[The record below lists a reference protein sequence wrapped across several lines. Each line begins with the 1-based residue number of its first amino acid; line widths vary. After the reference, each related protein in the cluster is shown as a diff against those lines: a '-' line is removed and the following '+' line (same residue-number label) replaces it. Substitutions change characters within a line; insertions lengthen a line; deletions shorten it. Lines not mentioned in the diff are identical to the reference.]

1 MHNSPLLLDN
11 SLMPT
16 TESKT
21 KSMRFLTQEEASER
35 SSFTEEST
43 VVTGS
48 RRQAVIAE
56 SSGYTPNTLQSM
68 GSEQISADTV
78 PIETEQYTSDS
89 EGLDLKR
96 IIETSKILRR
106 RVLCRHRTSDS
117 NSSSSSD
124 GDGNDDSEG
133 EGKDATSN
141 VNPDGT
147 DSREAGL
154 AEGLP
159 VSPPAARA
167 TLLQWCPRFL
177 DESTSSATSTNAQ
190 LHKSIDANAADQGS
204 GHGSHSEFYK
214 SLLQTA
220 DHQYPFRRRSEKNLH
235 PYTKLVWTNPDEL
248 SASKKT
254 RRDASVLY
262 EYQAAESSNIMTGD
276 NSLPVNQDDSED
288 DEYIP
293 GSPEVATEET
303 QQAANTFESHT
314 IDLPH
319 THHTAT
325 YGKMAARRRLG
336 VPSSPWTS
344 QNADKGH
351 LDQIAAGE
359 LGQRRRL
366 QQPQQQEQRRRW
378 DWDDRKA
385 LPSVSSLLGLNSS
398 DPSDPYTFRE
408 SDELYGSGP
417 ETSHSTA
424 IRVRHL
430 DTSCADKQQPKT
442 TDSGAIRMSSPK
454 VSDDILAAPTSQALE
469 ASMVDIDSVSD
480 NSQLPRQKRRRL
492 LSRRRVRTGHE
503 DEDGGALSD
512 LAADRLPT
520 AKAKKLGGLSRRQIR
535 GVLPFSFM
543 RDLGR
548 SRDKEI
554 DEEVDRWRG
563 AGHVKAARRPIMT
576 SSPSDS
582 AVGLASWSNRDS
594 DGDVYIELPDSKS
607 KQQQQQPAGSVAELF
622 SDDVSPLGPHDNSVR
637 QSGYQ
642 SGATHQSHFKFNF
655 MDIYEWQYPPLAP
668 PELRD
673 RAPAFLR
680 IAARECRRRGICVK
694 SQHDDPLRKI
704 ISIQPRFKREAAE
717 EDIAQGILMSWR
729 LGVIDVRR
737 VYFCDDTEESDSFDE
752 QQLEGKYSD
761 GELPQDPQLVASPDT
776 RSQSPILVSD
786 DEAVEDNTIHGY
798 SATGRRGTGSNNSR
812 KPAASRQS
820 RTQKSTTRRST
831 FSGGR
836 SVAIPRKHQTSLL
849 HQPLPE
855 QRTSGQTA
863 SLAAR
868 GLDEV
873 MGEFA
878 ALESEDD
885 DNIGDN
891 AVSTH
896 LPPLL
901 LDRHMS
907 NVTSKHARKQQFLN
921 RFSRQSS
928 VQAAWRRSSSNNSRH
943 ISTDRRRR
951 RSSKFQSHVRVAG
964 GRHVPAVPSNDSRA
978 EFLFDED
985 YSATNRAASEKT
997 RRHQTRLLTRMPDGA
1012 GPGQLRG
1019 ARKLPLGHRSGRGLA
1034 DAVADRIGRKRA
1046 TATPTIPNSK
1056 ARQQHLRPVPYKG
1069 AQRKTAPKRIKPG
1082 VQSKLM
1088 AHTIEVDT
1096 NNGDERNLSGKYADE
1111 LHCLPSGTRF
1121 PNNAWISQGGIR
1133 QIRRLLLEAYRGPM
1147 NPAAESS
1154 KASSDN
1160 CSYQY
1165 GDILRIETVATPAE
1179 FGQAYSTLFILWFE
1193 QMLSDGPAAAA
1204 PPTDFNSV
1212 LRWIEFV
1219 QQFITTSSRSKSVLV
1234 QVGHR
1239 LIDCAQDALPRLKS
1253 LVDEPMCEPLLA
1265 AVVGLS
1271 YAVALLHL
1279 ALVLA
1284 RARNVATPTGPR
1296 AVGQE
1301 EDDVL
1306 SELWPNTR
1314 LASAIDMF
1322 VVLLARLLG
1331 AGVHEVCLDQLGSAE
1346 QLWLVLIHIFSS
1358 TVNQENT
1365 CDSYI
1370 EDQWPA
1376 AAVAEAVPIAGVWS
1390 AVLGVYMRE
1399 PHSSRR
1405 PISSLWSAFAY
1416 FLRLAQFN
1424 IDGVAAPRP
1433 AVHLHAV
1440 LLQIAEAATE
1450 RQFQECEK
1458 GDGYARLL
1466 RPSEEAAIHQTYFCV
1481 YRIATIHGMRISI
1494 NSPLYMTLYRH
1505 LESIKFRSLSIEPP
1519 PSLPRF
1525 FTRYSGSIQR
1535 ETSALDSC
1543 TVLWLKALDASVENW
1558 ILQLQAL
1565 IPNSKQHRRVLRDV
1579 RSVVSKM
1586 LPTRILTFTPLT
1598 DGAQLSTL
1606 ANYYAIFLFFLHAIP
1621 SDVVRAVR
1629 LFTQFQALLRFKD
1642 SASQT
1647 ARRVYFEAWSA
1658 AATIIGLHLR
1668 RELQRCMNVG
1678 DAVAR
1683 LVKVDTSSLNSLLP
1697 SDVVDYH
1704 QALAMAIGGWA
1715 ESLGIVLESLRP
1727 EADSSSDK
1735 RTQLWGL
1742 VDAALM
1748 YLHRVLNSSVLASD
1762 APTVIMIVLEV
1773 LRSAP
1778 VLELL
1783 VLSDSASHIA
1793 HASVLGR
1800 ILALIRIWQDIVIE
1814 RQSTSKFRST
1824 TGNRDAATASTDGE
1838 MPAAALAPAIPTTD
1852 SLDSQALLAMIDSN
1866 ELLEAAVKVEEL
1878 ERQTTFAAANSA
1890 VLRIIHERY
1899 VSRVRLHIMSMFT
1912 TPSANS
1918 WHPELRDKQ
1927 TRVLEATVGILAW
1940 MISACVDGGL
1950 RTWESFL
1957 DEHGR
1962 DSLHL
1967 IPNWHG
1973 RRLVMTLFS
1982 AAAIDVVRSK
1992 GQSTERLEVLVK
2004 DVWFASVCDLAL
2016 APHVHRLAAQLQWMD
2031 RHAITSDGT
2040 ALAVFTAV
2048 PVDRSIVGMSG
2059 ILRTSLGESEYQQDN
2074 FSDEPATQLANL
2086 YEQRAALAVGCID
2099 SVLQA
2104 ISQTLRSSASGAP
2117 SLGTQ
2122 RHIFSSWVA
2131 QLLNTQRQ
2139 IQQSSAN
2146 ATYALADTR
2155 GLVSTMA
2162 ERVTLLV
2169 RDNCA
2174 ELFLPPNLML
2184 QPL

>member
-11 SLMPT
+11 SLLPT
-16 TESKT
+16 SELKT
-21 KSMRFLTQEEASER
+21 KSVQFLPQEEASKQ
-35 SSFTEEST
+35 SSFTKEST

-48 RRQAVIAE
+48 GRQATVTE
-56 SSGYTPNTLQSM
+56 SLGCTPNTLQSM
-68 GSEQISADTV
+68 GSEQISTDTA
-78 PIETEQYTSDS
+78 PIEAEQYSSDS
-89 EGLDLKR
+89 EDLDLER
-96 IIETSKILRR
+96 IIEKATILRR
-106 RVLCRHRTSDS
+106 RVLCRHRTSDG
-117 NSSSSSD
+117 NGSSD
-124 GDGNDDSEG
+124 CSSNG
-133 EGKDATSN
+133 EEEDKNANST
-141 VNPDGT
+141 VEPDGT
-147 DSREAGL
+147 GSKGTGL
-154 AEGLP
+154 AEGLS

-167 TLLQWCPRFL
+167 TLLQWCPQFL
-177 DESTSSATSTNAQ
+177 DESTSAATSTTAQ
-190 LHKSIDANAADQGS
+190 LHTSIADQGG
-204 GHGSHSEFYK
+204 GHGSNSEFYK
-214 SLLQTA
+214 SLLETA
-220 DHQYPFRRRSEKNLH
+220 EHQYPFRRRSEKNLH
-235 PYTKLVWTNPDEL
+235 PYTKLVWTNPEEL
-248 SASKKT
+248 NASKKA
-254 RRDASVLY
+254 RRDASVLH
-262 EYQAAESSNIMTGD
+262 EYQAAESSNRMVGD

-293 GSPEVATEET
+293 GSPEEAMEET

-319 THHTAT
+319 THHIAT

-336 VPSSPWTS
+336 APSSPWTS
-344 QNADKGH
+344 RNTDKSH
-351 LDQIAAGE
+351 LGQTAAGE
-359 LGQRRRL
+359 LRQQRRLKQR
-366 QQPQQQEQRRRW
+366 QQQEQRRRW
-378 DWDDRKA
+378 DWDDQKA

-398 DPSDPYTFRE
+398 DHSDPYTFRE
-408 SDELYGSGP
+408 SEELYNSGP
-417 ETSHSTA
+417 ETLHSTS
-424 IRVRHL
+424 IRIQHP
-430 DTSCADKQQPKT
+430 DTSCTDEHHPKT
-442 TDSGAIRMSSPK
+442 ADLGAARMLSPK
-454 VSDDILAAPTSQALE
+454 ASDGILAAPTSQALE
-469 ASMVDIDSVSD
+469 ESIVDIDSVSD

-492 LSRRRVRTGHE
+492 LSRRRVRTGRE

-548 SRDKEI
+548 SRDNEI
-554 DEEVDRWRG
+554 NEEVDRWKET
-563 AGHVKAARRPIMT
+563 GHVKAARRPIVT
-576 SSPSDS
+576 SSPPDS
-582 AVGLASWSNRDS
+582 A
-594 DGDVYIELPDSKS
+594 
-607 KQQQQQPAGSVAELF
+607 
-622 SDDVSPLGPHDNSVR
+622 
-637 QSGYQ
+637 
-642 SGATHQSHFKFNF
+642 
-655 MDIYEWQYPPLAP
+655 
-668 PELRD
+668 
-673 RAPAFLR
+673 
-680 IAARECRRRGICVK
+680 
-694 SQHDDPLRKI
+694 
-704 ISIQPRFKREAAE
+704 REAVE

-737 VYFCDDTEESDSFDE
+737 VFFCDDAEDSDTFDE

-761 GELPQDPQLVASPDT
+761 GEWSQDPQLVGAPDT
-776 RSQSPILVSD
+776 TSQSPILVSD

-798 SATGRRGTGSNNSR
+798 SATGRRGAGSKNSR

-820 RTQKSTTRRST
+820 RTQKSNTRRNT
-831 FSGGR
+831 FSGER
-836 SVAIPRKHQTSLL
+836 STAITREHQPSLL
-849 HQPLPE
+849 HQPLSE
-855 QRTSGQTA
+855 QRTSDQTA
-863 SLAAR
+863 HLAAR

-885 DNIGDN
+885 DNIEDN

-901 LDRHMS
+901 LGRHMS
-907 NVTSKHARKQQFLN
+907 NVTSKHVRKQHFLN
-921 RFSRQSS
+921 RFRRRSG
-928 VQAAWRRSSSNNSRH
+928 VQASWRSSSSNSSRRV
-943 ISTDRRRR
+943 STDRRRG
-951 RSSKFQSHVRVAG
+951 RSQKLQSNFRVAG
-964 GRHVPAVPSNDSRA
+964 GRHVSAVPSNDSRA

-985 YSATNRAASEKT
+985 YSATNHTASERT
-997 RRHQTRLLTRMPDGA
+997 RRHQTRLLTRMPYGA
-1012 GPGQLRG
+1012 GSGQLRG
-1019 ARKLPLGHRSGRGLA
+1019 VGKSPLGHSSERGLA
-1034 DAVADRIGRKRA
+1034 DAIADRIGRKRA
-1046 TATPTIPNSK
+1046 TTTHTTPNSK
-1056 ARQQHLRPVPYKG
+1056 ARQQHPRPVSYKG

-1082 VQSKLM
+1082 VQSKLVARNTGRSHFNS
-1088 AHTIEVDT
+1088 AHTIGVDT
-1096 NNGDERNLSGKYADE
+1096 NNGEEQHPSGKYADE

-1133 QIRRLLLEAYRGPM
+1133 QIRRLLLEAYWGQK
-1147 NPAAESS
+1147 NPVAQSG
-1154 KASSDN
+1154 KASNNN
-1160 CSYQY
+1160 CSYHY

-1179 FGQAYSTLFILWFE
+1179 FGQAYSTLFILWYE
-1193 QMLSDGPAAAA
+1193 QILSDGTAGDA
-1204 PPTDFNSV
+1204 PSTHFDSV

-1219 QQFITTSSRSKSVLV
+1219 QQFITASSRSKSDLA

-1253 LVDEPMCEPLLA
+1253 LVDEPLREPLLA

-1284 RARNVATPTGPR
+1284 RARNVPTPAGPR

-1306 SELWPNTR
+1306 SGLWPNTR

-1322 VVLLARLLG
+1322 VVVLARLLG
-1331 AGVHEVCLDQLGSAE
+1331 ANVHEVCLDQLGSAE
-1346 QLWLVLIHIFSS
+1346 QLWLVLIHIFSG

-1365 CDSYI
+1365 CEAYI
-1370 EDQWPA
+1370 DDQWPA
-1376 AAVAEAVPIAGVWS
+1376 AAVAEAVSISGVWN
-1390 AVLGVYMRE
+1390 AVLGVYTQE
-1399 PHSSRR
+1399 PSNSRR
-1405 PISSLWSAFAY
+1405 PSSSLWSAFAY
-1416 FLRLAQFN
+1416 FLQLAQFN

-1433 AVHLHAV
+1433 AVHLHGV
-1440 LLQIAEAATE
+1440 LLQIAEVATE
-1450 RQFQECEK
+1450 RQLRECEK
-1458 GDGYARLL
+1458 GDSYTRLL
-1466 RPSEEAAIHQTYFCV
+1466 RPSEESAIRQTYFCV
-1481 YRIATIHGMRISI
+1481 HKIATIYGVHISTK
-1494 NSPLYMTLYRH
+1494 SPLYMTLYRH
-1505 LESIKFRSLSIEPP
+1505 LESVKFRSLSIEPP

-1535 ETSALDSC
+1535 ESSALDSC
-1543 TVLWLKALDASVENW
+1543 TVLWLKALDLSVENW
-1558 ILQLQAL
+1558 LLQLQAL
-1565 IPNSKQHRRVLRDV
+1565 TPNSKQHRRVLRDV
-1579 RSVVSKM
+1579 RSIVSKM

-1606 ANYYAIFLFFLHAIP
+1606 ANYYAVFLFFLHAIP

-1658 AATIIGLHLR
+1658 AATIISLHLR
-1668 RELQRCMNVG
+1668 RGLQRCTNVG
-1678 DAVAR
+1678 DIVER
-1683 LVKVDTSSLNSLLP
+1683 LVTADTSSLNNVVP
-1697 SDVVDYH
+1697 SDVIDYH

-1715 ESLGIVLESLRP
+1715 ESLRIVLEGLQP

-1742 VDAALM
+1742 ADAALM
-1748 YLHRVLNSSVLASD
+1748 YLHRVLSSSVLASD
-1762 APTVIMIVLEV
+1762 APTVTMIVLEV

-1783 VLSDSASHIA
+1783 VLSDSASHAA

-1814 RQSTSKFRST
+1814 RNSTSDFSPA
-1824 TGNRDAATASTDGE
+1824 TGKRDATAASADNE
-1838 MPAAALAPAIPTTD
+1838 MPAAAPTLAIPTTD

-1866 ELLEAAVKVEEL
+1866 ELLEAAVEAEEL

-1890 VLRIIHERY
+1890 VLRIVHERY
-1899 VSRVRLHIMSMFT
+1899 VPRVRLHIMSMFT
-1912 TPSANS
+1912 TLSANS
-1918 WHPELRDKQ
+1918 WQPELRDKQ

-1982 AAAIDVVRSK
+1982 AAAIDVMRSK

-2031 RHAITSDGT
+2031 RHANTSNGT
-2040 ALAVFTAV
+2040 TLAVFTAV
-2048 PVDRSIVGMSG
+2048 PVDRSIVSISG
-2059 ILRTSLGESEYQQDN
+2059 ILRTPLGESVDHQDGS
-2074 FSDEPATQLANL
+2074 SDEPATQLTNL
-2086 YEQRAALAVGCID
+2086 YEQRAALAVGCIG

-2104 ISQTLRSSASGAP
+2104 ISQTLRSSASGTHP
-2117 SLGTQ
+2117 LGTQ

-2139 IQQSSAN
+2139 IQQSSAI
-2146 ATYALADTR
+2146 ATHALTDTR
-2155 GLVSTMA
+2155 GLISTMA